1 MVALADT
8 EDLQAVMRRQME
20 TSDLERAPRL
30 LDIASQRVR
39 TFTGLEFTLATSTV
53 TLRVRNRKVRLPQ
66 RPVVAVTGVTDINN
80 NTVSYEWDGLQII
93 DLAST
98 PINSFEI
105 NLWRGGLK
113 TVKATYQHGWSTI
126 PEDVVGIVCDMVAA
140 ALDSPPE
147 DVGVQSESLGPFSIS
162 TGSQYPGGVRLTQSM
177 KDALS
182 DYRTT
187 PVGTAN
193 VS

>member
-8 EDLQAVMRRQME
+8 DDLQAVMRRQME

-66 RPVVAVTGVTDINN
+66 RPVVAVTGVTDTNN

-93 DLAST
+93 DLSSA

-113 TVKATYQHGWSTI
+113 TVNATYQHGWSTI
-126 PEDVVGIVCDMVAA
+126 PEDVVGIVCDLAAA
-140 ALDSPPE
+140 ALDTPPE
-147 DVGVQSESLGPFSIS
+147 QSGVQSETLGPFSMS
-162 TGSQYPGGVRLTQSM
+162 SGSKYPGVLLTQAM
-177 KDALS
+177 KDSLAP
-182 DYRTT
+182 YTA
-187 PVGTAN
+187 PVGTAQ